1 VTSGVDSAGERP
13 LTEPAGRVPPVRI
26 AFGDRP
32 DAPLQ
37 LRPGDPPEW
46 HWLTAVAL
54 GARGRYAAAAALLDG
69 LLSGFLDAPGPR
81 RDPGPECA
89 AARRVV
95 PPRLRAHAAVTR
107 AAHLRQVGGHL
118 AARRFDGL
126 GLAIATVPRSGPGTH
141 SAARRTET
149 AEPGESE
156 PGLPAP
162 GLDRAAARVDAMLG
176 LAADAIGLADPALAD
191 RLLRAAEPLAFEHPS
206 WRPGVRWHWVRAEL
220 ALSRDLPRE
229 AVGWARRALLAA
241 SDAGATRHV
250 LKSELVLAVAEAGT
264 GTAIAQL
271 VATFAG
277 LSERTRRSGLWTLEW
292 PILLQLANVVGPV
305 DPVGAHTYR
314 REAAQIVG
322 TIRRHSDPIARYVLD
337 RSPWVPPPEE
347 TELLHLDPYHPA
359 ETRRS
364 AHSSRMECKN
374 KP

>member
-1 VTSGVDSAGERP
+1 
-13 LTEPAGRVPPVRI
+13 VRI

-32 DAPLQ
+32 DAPL
-37 LRPGDPPEW
+37 RPSPGDPPEW

-69 LLSGFLDAPGPR
+69 LLTGFRDTPGHG

-89 AARRVV
+89 MARRVV

-118 AARRFDGL
+118 AARRLDGL
-126 GLAIATVPRSGPGTH
+126 GLAIATVSRGAPGTH
-141 SAARRTET
+141 SAARRAET
-149 AEPGESE
+149 AEPGEPESGE
-156 PGLPAP
+156 PESGEPAP
-162 GLDRAAARVDAMLG
+162 GSDRAAARVDAMLG

-220 ALSRDLPRE
+220 ALSRDLPGE

-264 GTAIAQL
+264 GMATAQL

-305 DPVGAHTYR
+305 DPLGAHTYR

>member
-1 VTSGVDSAGERP
+1 V
-13 LTEPAGRVPPVRI
+13 RV

-37 LRPGDPPEW
+37 VRPGDPPEW
-46 HWLTAVAL
+46 RWYTAVAL
-54 GARGRYAAAAALLDG
+54 GARGRYAAAAALLGG
-69 LLSGFLDAPGPR
+69 LLSGVLDAPGPG
-81 RDPGPECA
+81 RDPGPDCG

-95 PPRLRAHAAVTR
+95 PAPLRAHAAVTR

-126 GLAIATVPRSGPGTH
+126 GLAIATVPNTGPDVRPDCLE
-141 SAARRTET
+141 S
-149 AEPGESE
+149 AEPGQ
-156 PGLPAP
+156 P
-162 GLDRAAARVDAMLG
+162 GLDRAAARVDALLG
-176 LAADAIGLADPALAD
+176 LAADAIGLADPVLAD
-191 RLLRAAEPLAFEHPS
+191 RLLRAAEPLALEHPS

-220 ALSRDLPRE
+220 ALSRDRPAE
-229 AVGWARRALLAA
+229 AVGWARRALVAA
-241 SDAGATRHV
+241 SGAGATRHV
-250 LKSELVLAVAEAGT
+250 VKSELVLAVAEAGAGTPT
-264 GTAIAQL
+264 GQM

-277 LSERTRRSGLWTLEW
+277 LSERTRRSGLWSLEW
-292 PILLQLANVVGPV
+292 PILLQLANLVGPV
-305 DPVGAHTYR
+305 DPLGAHTYR